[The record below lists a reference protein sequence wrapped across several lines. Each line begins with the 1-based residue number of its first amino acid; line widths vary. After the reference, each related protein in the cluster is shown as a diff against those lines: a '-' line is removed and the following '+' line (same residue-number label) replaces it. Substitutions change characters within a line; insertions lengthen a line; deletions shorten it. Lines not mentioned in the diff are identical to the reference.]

1 MEKITSVAEL
11 RQTILKVEAEQAL
24 KGQILKEQVNLTIE
38 VLRPASLLKRVI
50 ETLGS
55 NPSLANEFLGTS
67 VGLAS
72 GFLSRKLV
80 VGKSRN
86 LFRNILGTLIQYGV
100 TSFIARNSEVVKAI
114 GQHIIHSMFVSKEE
128 DNPES

>member
-11 RQTILKVEAEQAL
+11 REAILKVEEEQAL
-24 KGQILKEQVNLTIE
+24 KGQILKEQLNLTIE

-50 ETLGS
+50 KTLGS
-55 NPSLANEFLGTS
+55 NQSLADEFLGTS

-72 GFLSRKLV
+72 GFLSRKLI

-86 LFRNILGTLIQYGV
+86 LFRNIFGTLIQYGV

-114 GQHIIHSMFVSKEE
+114 GQNIIHSLLASKEE
-128 DNPES
+128 DNPEN